1 MHAQENRLTLGSKTQ
16 IFFFSLPPRLPKLKP
31 SQEHSNPRIFLRF
44 SLPKTH
50 GKPRENGAQTHGFF
64 TGFEHPKSDEL
75 KGKNPPNFHLEFEL
89 ESHGFL
95 SKETSKILAEK
106 GRGMSR
112 MGVTFGLPRQFINVP
127 KEYGRFL
134 QGSP

>member
-1 MHAQENRLTLGSKTQ
+1 M
-16 IFFFSLPPRLPKLKP
+16 
-31 SQEHSNPRIFLRF
+31 
-44 SLPKTH
+44 
-50 GKPRENGAQTHGFF
+50 
-64 TGFEHPKSDEL
+64 EL
-75 KGKNPPNFHLEFEL
+75 KHTDFSRGLNTLNPTSLRGKNPPNFHLGFEL

-95 SKETSKILAEK
+95 SKETSKILVEK